1 MDDHLSESLVD
12 MDCELLGFGPFTLD
26 PIRHV
31 LYEAGEPIRLGS
43 RALAILLV
51 LVERA
56 GQTISAAELLAHVW
70 TDRVIEG
77 GTLRVHI
84 AALRKVL
91 GDGRS
96 GVRYVESVSGGG
108 YRFAAP
114 LGRLPQ
120 VNPPGRVGTRSSHY
134 PTHPAQQR
142 IGATICHCC

>member
-56 GQTISAAELLAHVW
+56 GQTISAAELLAH
-70 TDRVIEG
+70 
-77 GTLRVHI
+77 
-84 AALRKVL
+84 
-91 GDGRS
+91 
-96 GVRYVESVSGGG
+96 
-108 YRFAAP
+108 RFAAP